1 MQEAQNTKIVQDAYD
16 AFGRGDVQTL
26 LGYFD
31 EAILWKPVHGAAR
44 HVPTA
49 GERRGKAAVGEFFKI
64 VSEQVNFLRF
74 EPKEFVAQGD
84 KVVAIGHYVAQ
95 GAHRT
100 RLRIGL
106 RDGVHAARR
115 QGGPVPG
122 VQRQRRDQR
131 RLRQR
136 GVRTAGDHRAQST
149 IKLQHVTAPSALAI
163 SLTSTSTTRIPRSS
177 IRARVRGNVSG

>member
-1 MQEAQNTKIVQDAYD
+1 MQEAQNTKIVKDAYE

-31 EAILWKPVHGAAR
+31 ETILWKPVHGAAR

-64 VSEQVNFLRF
+64 VSEQINFVRF

-95 GAHRT
+95 VQTGRGFESDFVMVFT
-100 RLRIGL
+100 L
-106 RDGVHAARR
+106 RDGKVVQFQEFSDSAAINAAY
-115 QGGPVPG
+115 
-122 VQRQRRDQR
+122 D
-131 RLRQR
+131 
-136 GVRTAGDHRAQST
+136 
-149 IKLQHVTAPSALAI
+149 SAA
-163 SLTSTSTTRIPRSS
+163 
-177 IRARVRGNVSG
+177 